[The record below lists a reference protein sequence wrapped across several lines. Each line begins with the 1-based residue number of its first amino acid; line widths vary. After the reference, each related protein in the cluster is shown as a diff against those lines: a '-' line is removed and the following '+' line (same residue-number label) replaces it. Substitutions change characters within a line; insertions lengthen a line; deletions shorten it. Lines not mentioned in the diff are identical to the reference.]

1 MNPRHRSARAGL
13 CLLLLAASAAR
24 AQVTPSVPPE
34 PRWMQVEVVAFRHVG
49 ADEGGEK
56 WPTSPALSYPARL
69 RFLLEPGSPA
79 HMAALEARD
88 FERALQAEAGSTAP
102 PAPGTP
108 QPVQES
114 DELPG
119 VLLSGP
125 DTVLADAAARIAAS
139 PGYAVLAHLAWR
151 EPRLAEGSAEQVLV
165 TGGATVGDHR
175 ELEGSIA
182 VAQSRFLHID
192 TRLWLNDFP
201 SPGEQPGSDAV
212 TLPPIPQPVLPQ
224 PPAPDAGA
232 ATPAT
237 PEGAAGAPTDQA
249 SPAPGE
255 PAVAA
260 EPVRARR
267 TVLLTAS
274 RRIANGEVHYIDHPL
289 LGLLVTVRPWDPA
302 MKGVPVDAPAT
313 LPAQGTPGAA
323 GLAPPAGAPA
333 AAPASTQPR
342 T

>member
-1 MNPRHRSARAGL
+1 MNPGHRGARAGL
-13 CLLLLAASAAR
+13 CLLWLAVAAAR
-24 AQVTPSVPPE
+24 AQVAPSVPPE
-34 PRWMQVEVVAFRHVG
+34 PRWMQVELVAFRHIG

-56 WPTSPALSYPARL
+56 WPAAPALSYPAPL

-79 HMAALEARD
+79 HTAALEARD
-88 FERALQAEAGSTAP
+88 FERALQAEAGSAAP

-125 DTVLADAAARIAAS
+125 DTVLADAAARIAAA

-151 EPRLAEGSAEQVLV
+151 EPRLAEGSSEQVLV

-182 VAQSRFLHID
+182 ITQSRFLHLD

-201 SPGEQPGSDAV
+201 SPDEQPGADAV
-212 TLPPIPQPVLPQ
+212 PLPPIPQPVLPQ
-224 PPAPDAGA
+224 APAQGAGA
-232 ATPAT
+232 STPAG
-237 PEGAAGAPTDQA
+237 PEDAASAP
-249 SPAPGE
+249 PGE
-255 PAVAA
+255 ALPPTVGPVVSA
-260 EPVRARR
+260 EPVRAKR

-289 LGLLVTVRPWDPA
+289 LGLLVTVRPWDPG
-302 MKGVPVDAPAT
+302 MKGLPVEAPVT
-313 LPAQGTPGAA
+313 QPARGTS
-323 GLAPPAGAPA
+323 GAPA
-333 AAPASTQPR
+333 APAPVTAPAAVQPR
-342 T
+342 P